1 GQDQRAWNHQ
11 ASGPK
16 SGGDGPVLHQ
26 GVPAGGRKGFDRRI
40 WHLQGGSEK
49 GQGRQEPQDRRQH
62 HHSAQDGPCVQAGT
76 TAPQGSQ
83 SREGSWSSG
92 RSLMPQAPASAA
104 QRKLFYSIGDV
115 ARHTG
120 VRPHVLRYWESE
132 FREIAPKKAPN
143 GKRLYRERDIEAIET
158 VKALLY
164 GQKFTVEGARR
175 ALKKGRGGN

>member
-1 GQDQRAWNHQ
+1 
-11 ASGPK
+11 
-16 SGGDGPVLHQ
+16 
-26 GVPAGGRKGFDRRI
+26 
-40 WHLQGGSEK
+40 
-49 GQGRQEPQDRRQH
+49 
-62 HHSAQDGPCVQAGT
+62 
-76 TAPQGSQ
+76 
-83 SREGSWSSG
+83 
-92 RSLMPQAPASAA
+92 MPQAPASAA

-175 ALKKGRGGN
+175 ALKKGRGGNGDLGQVLRTLARDLRRARDIMKPDKGI